1 MTGAEVSKFLSLI
14 KVFLYCSVYLNK
26 LFFVRRL
33 FKGLDII
40 LKFLMNFL

>member
-14 KVFLYCSVYLNK
+14 KVFLYCSVYLK
-26 LFFVRRL
+26 IFFFVRRL
-33 FKGLDII
+33 YNGLDII